1 MVSSLAQAV
10 LSMTNAL
17 DEDFVLNALLK
28 HNFLPN
34 HTSDRVELPPIL
46 NSESFTKPVA
56 EKLAVLKEKRS
67 KHFSGY
73 DVVTY
78 GLTRFN
84 GVARVLSMPHPYP
97 YAKLALTIAKNWK
110 HLKFVSENESSGVI
124 PKRHG
129 DGRIMIMDYESSLSG
144 AEKQLQS
151 SHGKRF
157 VVNTDI
163 SNFYPSIYSHSIPWA
178 LVGFAEAKKNRGK
191 WQKWYNRLDKDLR
204 RTTRDETNGVV
215 IGPATSSIISEA
227 ILARIDDSLR
237 SRFTYYRYIDDYTAF
252 CESFEEAERFVSE
265 LSRELTKYKLSL
277 NAGKTHINPLPMMTS
292 SDWIIQLKDSLP
304 SHSPITAYDVVTYM
318 DLAVR
323 VAEHNPGGSVMKYGL
338 KALANSVLS
347 STSVASSDTVEMFV
361 KYAANLAFHQPALV
375 PLMER
380 LFDKH
385 LALSGRFR
393 YGSELRSIICENARR
408 ARSDAVAWG
417 LYLATKYKVTLKD
430 CCYDKILNAGDC
442 VCLLLMYI
450 GGSQAERARV
460 IGFANSLDKQDLYEI
475 DQYWLLLYQLFAEG
489 VVSDPYAANPS
500 QATPFSIMKSEGVS
514 FVDSSVKS

>member
-56 EKLAVLKEKRS
+56 EKLVVLKEKRP

-78 GLTRFN
+78 RLTRFN
-84 GVARVLSMPHPYP
+84 GVARVLSIPHPKP
-97 YAKLALTIAKNWK
+97 YAELALTIAKNWK
-110 HLKFVSENESSGVI
+110 HLKYVSENKNSGVI

-129 DGRIMIMDYESSLSG
+129 DGRIVIMDYESSPT
-144 AEKQLQS
+144 AAQKQLQS

-163 SNFYPSIYSHSIPWA
+163 SNFYPSIYSHSISWA
-178 LVGFAEAKKNRGK
+178 LVGVDEAKKNRSK
-191 WQKWYNRLDKDLR
+191 WSKWYNKLDKHLR
-204 RTTRDETNGVV
+204 RTTRDETNGIV

-237 SRFTYYRYIDDYTAF
+237 NSFTYYRYIDDYTAF
-252 CESFEEAERFVSE
+252 CESYEEAERFVSE
-265 LSRELTKYKLSL
+265 LSSELTNYKLSL
-277 NAGKTHINPLPMMTS
+277 NVGKTHIRPMPMITS

-304 SHSPITAYDVVTYM
+304 SHSPVTAYDVVTYM
-318 DLAVR
+318 DLVVR
-323 VAEHNPGGSVMKYGL
+323 VADHNPDGSVMKYGL
-338 KALANSVLS
+338 KALANSVLG
-347 STSVASSDTVEMFV
+347 STSGPDADTVETAV
-361 KYAANLAFHQPALV
+361 RYAANLAFHHPALI
-375 PLMER
+375 PLLER
-380 LFDKH
+380 LFDKD
-385 LALSGRFR
+385 LTNSGQFR
-393 YGSELRSIICENARR
+393 YGTELQSIICENARR
-408 ARSDAVAWG
+408 SRPDAVAWG
-417 LYLATKYKVTLKD
+417 LYLAGKYNVTVKD
-430 CCYDKILNAGDC
+430 CCYDRIIYARDC

-450 GGSQAERARV
+450 GGSQAERLRV
-460 IGFANSLDKQDLYEI
+460 IALANSLDKQDLYEI
-475 DQYWLLLYQLFAEG
+475 DQYWLLLYQLYAEG
-489 VVSDPYAANPS
+489 EIIDPYAANPS
-500 QATPFSIMKSEGVS
+500 QATAFSIMKSEGVT
-514 FVDSSVKS
+514 FVNK